1 MNPIYNLG
9 IQLIQ
14 GLQTM
19 SPVLDGV
26 MKFFSFLG
34 TIEFYLLLIPFVY
47 WVISAKTGFRL
58 LLVLISTDFVV
69 LGFKQLLHQ
78 PRPYWIGDVKRLAEE
93 TSYGIP
99 SSHASDSLAVWGYL
113 AYRLKKDWL
122 WALSIVVV
130 LMIGISRLY
139 LAVHFPTDV
148 LAGWLIGLVMIVIF
162 AKGDKWVSSR
172 LEKLS
177 TAGQIGT
184 GFAVS
189 VLMVLVG
196 WVIGL
201 LIAPSLD
208 PPDWAQFALQA
219 RSLFHYFTLAG
230 ALFGAATG
238 YALMR
243 THANFQ
249 VRGAGWQIIL
259 RYLLGI
265 AGLLV
270 IYFGLDV
277 LFGLLAADES
287 AIGLVLRYIR
297 YSAVA
302 FWAIFGAPWV
312 FLKLK
317 LAEPA
322 SW

>member
-1 MNPIYNLG
+1 
-9 IQLIQ
+9 
-14 GLQTM
+14 
-19 SPVLDGV
+19 
-26 MKFFSFLG
+26 
-34 TIEFYLLLIPFVY
+34 
-47 WVISAKTGFRL
+47 
-58 LLVLISTDFVV
+58 
-69 LGFKQLLHQ
+69 
-78 PRPYWIGDVKRLAEE
+78 
-93 TSYGIP
+93 
-99 SSHASDSLAVWGYL
+99 
-113 AYRLKKDWL
+113 
-122 WALSIVVV
+122 
-130 LMIGISRLY
+130 
-139 LAVHFPTDV
+139 
-148 LAGWLIGLVMIVIF
+148 
-162 AKGDKWVSSR
+162 
-172 LEKLS
+172 
-177 TAGQIGT
+177 
-184 GFAVS
+184 
-189 VLMVLVG
+189 
-196 WVIGL
+196 L

-219 RSLFHYFTLAG
+219 RSLSHYFTLAG

-249 VRGAGWQIIL
+249 VRGAGWQLIL

-270 IYFGLDV
+270 IYFGMDV

-302 FWAIFGAPWV
+302 FWSIFGAPWV

-322 SW
+322 GK

>member
-1 MNPIYNLG
+1 MNPIYDIG

-47 WVISAKTGFRL
+47 WVVNVQTGFRL
-58 LLVLISTDFVV
+58 LLVLISTDFLVV
-69 LGFKQLLHQ
+69 GFKQLLHQ
-78 PRPYWIGDVKRLAEE
+78 PRPYWIGDVRPLAEE

-99 SSHASDSLAVWGYL
+99 SSHANDSLAVWGYL
-113 AYRLKKDWL
+113 AYRMKKDWL

-148 LAGWLIGLVMIVIF
+148 LAGWLIGLVVIVIF
-162 AKGDKWVSSR
+162 ARSERWVSSR

-177 TAGQIGT
+177 AGGQIGT
-184 GFAVS
+184 GFAIS
-189 VLMVLVG
+189 ILMILVG
-196 WVIGL
+196 WLIGL
-201 LIAPSLD
+201 LIAPFPD
-208 PPDWAQFALQA
+208 PPEWAGYALQA
-219 RSLFHYFTLAG
+219 RGISHYFTLAG
-230 ALFGAATG
+230 ALFGAGAG
-238 YALMR
+238 YVLMQK
-243 THANFQ
+243 HANFR
-249 VRGAGWQIIL
+249 VRGSGWQLIV

-265 AGLLV
+265 AGVLL
-270 IYFGLDV
+270 IYLGLDA
-277 LFGLLAADES
+277 LFGMLAADES

-297 YSAVA
+297 YGAVT
-302 FWAIFGAPWV
+302 FWAVFGAPWV
-312 FLKLK
+312 FLRLR

-322 SW
+322 KK